1 MNEQTEQVA
10 NPADISLMMEL
21 EFEIDKRVA
30 LALIRVL
37 SAAYDRGNSSRV
49 TQIATLIR
57 DDNNGF
63 GAGDASRAMIGSVV
77 GGMLVETLL
86 KDGTLASALHNKL
99 ADKIRY

>member
-37 SAAYDRGNSSRV
+37 SAAYDGGNSSRL

-57 DDNNGF
+57 SDNNG
-63 GAGDASRAMIGSVV
+63 GDPSRALIGSVV